1 MMRVV
6 LLAVCSANV
15 VALLEGPANQADDAT
30 GAEGHADERPPSNDA
45 PTSRSLMFATLPQKM
60 TYSSNTYSSID
71 TCGGQATTALLAARF
86 AGDSDKFYYDSPLWT
101 NLNDL
106 GVASGTADFKS
117 ASVFDTPAEAV
128 IVEMT
133 SPSGVCRSTVF
144 QLSDGLVGAAGSS
157 CSDSWNIWCNDIVF
171 RQLSDRRSLQ

>member
-1 MMRVV
+1 MRVV

-30 GAEGHADERPPSNDA
+30 GAEHADADERPPSNDA

-71 TCGGQATTALLAARF
+71 TCGGQGTTALLAARF
-86 AGDSDKFYYDSPLWT
+86 AGDSANFFYDSPLWT

-106 GVASGTADFKS
+106 GVASGLADFKS
-117 ASVFDTPAEAV
+117 ASVFAAPAETV
-128 IVEMT
+128 LVEMT
-133 SPSGVCRSTVF
+133 SPSGLCRSTVF
-144 QLSDGLVGAAGSS
+144 QLSDGLVGAGP
-157 CSDSWNIWCNDIVF
+157 DSWNIVF